1 MLHAYWLDFMVLDGL
16 LVKVVGGN
24 GATNENA
31 HRVRANVSTF
41 PIPFLGIP
49 CKTSASLANRF
60 EPLGARS
67 ETRLVHKVM
76 YQRIKH
82 TIIYC
87 HQGIYER

>member
-1 MLHAYWLDFMVLDGL
+1 MVWILERQEPILHAYWLDFMVLDGL

-49 CKTSASLANRF
+49 CKTSASFWLIGLIRWGLDRRRGWF
-60 EPLGARS
+60 
-67 ETRLVHKVM
+67 
-76 YQRIKH
+76 IK
-82 TIIYC
+82 
-87 HQGIYER
+87 